1 MDQQFEFTKVLRDI
15 VHSEDLNELK
25 FNVQKAN
32 EFISKYKISSDS
44 EEYKKI
50 ENGIVL
56 VRLMIKKSK
65 KL

>member
-32 EFISKYKISSDS
+32 EFISKYKISPDS

-56 VRLMIKKSK
+56 VKLMIKKSK